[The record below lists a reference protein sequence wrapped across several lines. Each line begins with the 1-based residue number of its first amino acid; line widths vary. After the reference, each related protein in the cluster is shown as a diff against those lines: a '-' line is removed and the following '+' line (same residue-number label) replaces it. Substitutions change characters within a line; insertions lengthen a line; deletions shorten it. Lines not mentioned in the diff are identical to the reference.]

1 MITLELRPDLPVLAL
16 VSCVSRKLDG
26 PVPARELYTSGWFR
40 KARALV
46 EARRW
51 PWRVLSAKHGLLR
64 PEEPVERYN
73 LTLKKMP
80 RADQQAWATRVL
92 AQLDEELGEPH
103 QLLVFAGDRYVE
115 FLLPPLADS
124 GHLVVRP
131 LEGLGIG
138 QQLRA
143 LLDLHAATAAKE
155 AATQSAPRD
164 VRGALRRARRGYSG
178 DHAR

>member
-16 VSCVSRKLDG
+16 VSCVGRKVDG
-26 PVPARELYTSGWFR
+26 PVPARALYTSDWFL

-46 EARRW
+46 EARGW

-64 PEEPVERYN
+64 PEEPVERYD
-73 LTLKKMP
+73 LTLKKMQ
-80 RADQQAWATRVL
+80 RSDRQAWATRVL
-92 AQLDEELGEPH
+92 AQLNDELTEPH
-103 QLLVFAGDRYVE
+103 QLLVLAGDRYVE
-115 FLLPPLADS
+115 FLLTPLAGR

-143 LLDLHAATAAKE
+143 LLDLHAAATAN
-155 AATQSAPRD
+155 
-164 VRGALRRARRGYSG
+164 
-178 DHAR
+178 